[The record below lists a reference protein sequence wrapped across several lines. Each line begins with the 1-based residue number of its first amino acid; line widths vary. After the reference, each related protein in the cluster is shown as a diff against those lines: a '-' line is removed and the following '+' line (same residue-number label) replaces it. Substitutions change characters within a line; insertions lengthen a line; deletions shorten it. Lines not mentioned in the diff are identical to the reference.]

1 MGENNFFKK
10 LAYLYKTSVE
20 IIQEYGFLYFLRFGS
35 SQVKQQKLDIL
46 RPKDNYE
53 KLTIKKPL
61 DKKTQYKIWKA
72 KQEEQSISPQLSTH
86 DNPLSVV
93 LIIRKKSKTLV
104 KCIEAVLTQSFSK
117 FELVIVTDDQ
127 NTFETIKELINT
139 KTINDISINL
149 KFLNPN
155 EDFLFSELLELTS
168 GDTVGFLDETVFLK
182 KNCFNQII
190 NLSLIHI

>member
-1 MGENNFFKK
+1 MGENNFIKK

-46 RPKDNYE
+46 KPKDNYE
-53 KLTIKKPL
+53 KLIIKKTL

-72 KQEEQSISPQLSTH
+72 KQEEQSTSTQLSTH

-104 KCIEAVLTQSFSK
+104 KCIEAVLAQSFSK

-139 KTINDISINL
+139 KTISDISINL

-155 EDFLFSELLELTS
+155 EDFLF
-168 GDTVGFLDETVFLK
+168 
-182 KNCFNQII
+182 
-190 NLSLIHI
+190 

>member
-20 IIQEYGFLYFLRFGS
+20 IIQEYGLLYFLRFGS

-46 RPKDNYE
+46 KPKDKYE
-53 KLTIKKPL
+53 KLIIKKTL

-72 KQEEQSISPQLSTH
+72 KQEEQSTSTQLSTH

-104 KCIEAVLTQSFSK
+104 KCIEAVLAQSFSK

-127 NTFETIKELINT
+127 NTFETIRELINT
-139 KTINDISINL
+139 KTISDISINL

-168 GDTVGFLDETVFLK
+168 GDTVGFLDETVLLK

-190 NLSLIHI
+190 RE

>member
-1 MGENNFFKK
+1 MC
-10 LAYLYKTSVE
+10 
-20 IIQEYGFLYFLRFGS
+20 IRDR
-35 SQVKQQKLDIL
+35 DIL

-127 NTFETIKELINT
+127 NTFETINELINT
-139 KTINDISINL
+139 KTINEVNL
-149 KFLNPN
+149 GYKK
-155 EDFLFSELLELTS
+155 TS
-168 GDTVGFLDETVFLK
+168 LY
-182 KNCFNQII
+182 I
-190 NLSLIHI
+190 

>member
-93 LIIRKKSKTLV
+93 LIIR
-104 KCIEAVLTQSFSK
+104 
-117 FELVIVTDDQ
+117 
-127 NTFETIKELINT
+127 
-139 KTINDISINL
+139 
-149 KFLNPN
+149 
-155 EDFLFSELLELTS
+155 
-168 GDTVGFLDETVFLK
+168 
-182 KNCFNQII
+182 
-190 NLSLIHI
+190 